1 MAMTFEAGL
10 AAAAKSGGKIIK
22 VEAWSAPTTKK
33 QFVKREEKAA
43 ENFSEHRALG
53 RVKVS
58 GESFQTEKGE
68 VFHFSV
74 VGQVNRDVHPLGVY
88 LTKKGEP
95 CVDLVVMAPTEYG
108 YTTACQYAG
117 KVGSACENRR
127 PFHSHR
133 SVNLTR
139 LTAWIIGG
147 ESQPLGEDS
156 PLGC

>member
-1 MAMTFEAGL
+1 MAMTQKAGL
-10 AAAAKSGGKIIK
+10 NAAAKSGGMIVV

-33 QFVKREEKAA
+33 QFIKREEKAA
-43 ENFSEHRALG
+43 ANFAEHRAIG
-53 RVKVS
+53 RVKVEA
-58 GESFQTEKGE
+58 ESTIHTEKGD
-68 VFHFSV
+68 VFKYKV
-74 VGQVNRDVHPLGVY
+74 AGQVNRDVHEDGVY

-133 SVNLTR
+133 TVNLTR
-139 LTAWIIGG
+139 LVSWVIAG
-147 ESQPLGEDS
+147 EPQPLG
-156 PLGC
+156 

>member
-1 MAMTFEAGL
+1 MAMTQKAGL
-10 AAAAKSGGKIIK
+10 NAAAKSGGMIVV

-33 QFVKREEKAA
+33 QFIKREEKAA
-43 ENFSEHRALG
+43 ANFAEHRAIG
-53 RVKVS
+53 RVKVEA
-58 GESFQTEKGE
+58 ESTIHTEKGD
-68 VFHFSV
+68 VFKFKV
-74 VGQVNRDVHPLGVY
+74 AGQVNRDVHEDGVY

-133 SVNLTR
+133 TVNLTR
-139 LTAWIIGG
+139 LVSWVIAG
-147 ESQPLGEDS
+147 EPQPLG
-156 PLGC
+156 